1 MATDT
6 LDKKHT
12 DHSTDNASWEG
23 GEYPFKVGYGKLM
36 IWYFLL
42 SDAFT
47 FAGFLIAY
55 GTLRF
60 SSPSWPVPDFVFST
74 FPFLGA
80 NNPLLFVTLMTFVL
94 LFSSFTMI
102 RAVQEG
108 HRENRRGV
116 VKWMALTIVGGLGFL
131 GCQAWEWTT
140 LIATEH
146 MTVSTN
152 PFGTHTE
159 AGVYLGADGKET
171 DETFDAGSSYLI
183 HKMDLEQHDPE
194 AHGDAGEQSKGS
206 ILNIGHAGAITSS
219 VSSEHAVGH
228 TTSTATGPDSTAQ
241 DTAAARHDDPQV
253 KEEVMARIGGAEGE
267 GTSHQTGEHEADNK
281 HAETASQDDHSET
294 GSQAHGETTEEAHDD
309 GHGAHHYPA
318 PGDYP
323 DAMVDER
330 GYIHRKFI
338 VSSGE
343 NAGMIKSEEFGPKAF
358 GALFFFI
365 TGFHGFHVFS
375 GVLFLIV
382 IMVNVMSG
390 IYVKRRNGNEM
401 VEKIGLYWHFVD
413 LVWVFVFLV
422 FYLL

>member
-12 DHSTDNASWEG
+12 DHDSTANASWDG
-23 GEYPFKVGYGKLM
+23 AEYPFKVGYGKLM

-60 SSPSWPVPDFVFST
+60 SMPSWPVPDYVFST
-74 FPFLGA
+74 FPFLEGHH
-80 NNPLLFVTLMTFVL
+80 PLLFVTLMTFVL

-116 VKWMALTIVGGLGFL
+116 AIWMGMTILGGLGFL

-140 LIATEH
+140 LIGKEH
-146 MTVSTN
+146 MSVTTN

-159 AGVYLGADGKET
+159 AGIYLGADGKESS
-171 DETFDAGSSYLI
+171 ETFKAGSTYLM
-183 HKMDLEQHDPE
+183 HRVTF
-194 AHGDAGEQSKGS
+194 GDAHEATTAS
-206 ILNIGHAGAITSS
+206 HA
-219 VSSEHAVGH
+219 E
-228 TTSTATGPDSTAQ
+228 P
-241 DTAAARHDDPQV
+241 AAPAH
-253 KEEVMARIGGAEGE
+253 AEGE
-267 GTSHQTGEHEADNK
+267 AAPAENAHA
-281 HAETASQDDHSET
+281 AETAH
-294 GSQAHGETTEEAHDD
+294 AEEG
-309 GHGAHHYPA
+309 GHGAHAYAA

-323 DAMVDER
+323 DAVVDER
-330 GYIHRKFI
+330 GFVHRKYI
-338 VSSGE
+338 VSEGE
-343 NAGMIKSEEFGPKAF
+343 HAGSTKSEAFGPKAF

-375 GVLFLIV
+375 GVCFLLI
-382 IMVNVMSG
+382 IMINVLSG
-390 IYVKRRNGNEM
+390 IYVSRHNGNEM

>member
-6 LDKKHT
+6 LEKKHS
-12 DHSTDNASWEG
+12 DHDSTANGSWDG
-23 GEYPFKVGYGKLM
+23 AEYPFKVGYGKLM

-60 SSPSWPVPDFVFST
+60 SVPSWPVPDFVFST
-74 FPFLGA
+74 FPFLQGHH
-80 NNPLLFVTLMTFVL
+80 PLLFVTLMTFVL
-94 LFSSFTMI
+94 LFSSYTMI

-116 VKWMALTIVGGLGFL
+116 VIWMFLTILGGLGFL

-140 LIATEH
+140 LIGKEH
-146 MTVSTN
+146 MSVTTN
-152 PFGTHTE
+152 PFGTHVE
-159 AGVYLGADGKET
+159 SGAYLGPDGKES
-171 DETFDAGSSYLI
+171 DETFEPHTTYLI
-183 HKMDLEQHDPE
+183 HKMDLSASGHAEGHGD
-194 AHGDAGEQSKGS
+194 AHGDTHNAEVTDDHG
-206 ILNIGHAGAITSS
+206 
-219 VSSEHAVGH
+219 
-228 TTSTATGPDSTAQ
+228 
-241 DTAAARHDDPQV
+241 AAASHANDH
-253 KEEVMARIGGAEGE
+253 AAEG
-267 GTSHQTGEHEADNK
+267 
-281 HAETASQDDHSET
+281 
-294 GSQAHGETTEEAHDD
+294 AHDD
-309 GHGAHHYPA
+309 GHGAHAYPG

-323 DAMVDER
+323 DAYVDER
-330 GYIHRKFI
+330 GFIHRKYI

-343 NAGMIKSEEFGPKAF
+343 NAGLIKYEAFGPKAF

-375 GVLFLIV
+375 GVVFLLV
-382 IMVNVMSG
+382 ILINVMSG
-390 IYVKRRNGNEM
+390 LYVARRNKNEM